1 MINKI
6 RNKIFPK
13 NNRHLLADLML
24 HLEEKR
30 EDSAMLVLY
39 GSPTEGSWKGIAHA
53 TVGLYPTNSVEIPQ
67 WYSNPVLS
75 QSETMQLCKHIIALK
90 FERII
95 FSGFAPYLFS
105 WMELMHAELAI
116 EVLYHGTISEFHD
129 VNQQNFIQ
137 QLIEFGK
144 NGKINRFGF
153 VKVGLAEVFIKL
165 YDFVCYHQALAA
177 PIIPKGIK
185 KINLDKTKIHIG
197 VFGADTFNK
206 NLHNQVIHALMIDN
220 VIVHVLDKT
229 IFNYLGMNDRIVEHG
244 KDLPREQ
251 FLSIL
256 GSMDLN
262 LYMSFNES
270 WGLVAKE
277 SEAMGVPYLSLS
289 NSDYFKLLTEKIEK
303 HIK

>member
-6 RNKIFPK
+6 KNKIFPK

-24 HLEEKR
+24 HLEEIR
-30 EDSAMLVLY
+30 EDSATIVLY
-39 GSPTEGSWKGIAHA
+39 GSPAEGSWKGIAHA
-53 TVGLYPTNSVEIPQ
+53 TVGLYPYNSVEIPQ
-67 WYSNPVLS
+67 WYSNPVLNKT
-75 QSETMQLCKHIIALK
+75 ETIQLCKHLIALK

-105 WMELMHAELAI
+105 WMELVHAEISI
-116 EVLYHGTISEFHD
+116 EVLFHGTISEFHD
-129 VNQQNFIQ
+129 ENRQKFIQ

-144 NGKINRFGF
+144 NGKIKRFGF

-165 YDFVCYHQALAA
+165 YDFDCYHQALAA
-177 PIIPKGIK
+177 PIIPMGIK
-185 KINLDKTKIHIG
+185 KIDLDKTKIHIG
-197 VFGADTFNK
+197 VFGVDTFNK
-206 NLHNQVIHALMIDN
+206 NLHNQVIHSLMLDDA
-220 VIVHVLDKT
+220 VVHVLDKT
-229 IFNYLGMNDRIVEHG
+229 IFNYLGMCHRIVEHG
-244 KDLPREQ
+244 KDLQQEQ

-256 GSMDLN
+256 SSMDLN

-303 HIK
+303 CIK